1 MATADQIKNLVKA
14 YIEHN
19 DDRFKTVVLQIAAH
33 EAKVGHDNFARELKA
48 QVDKMAKNKSNIIQ
62 LTSTNPMFDF
72 LVPSHDLSELVVSE
86 EINDKI
92 RRILNEYRRKNR
104 CLRREKKHGI
114 ENDFNC
120 GGIRAA

>member
-48 QVDKMAKNKSNIIQ
+48 QVDKMAKNIA
-62 LTSTNPMFDF
+62 D
-72 LVPSHDLSELVVSE
+72 LVGTDLGNVNVKATTEEKLGFTGEEKGIAAHAVCLLE
-86 EINDKI
+86 EI
-92 RRILNEYRRKNR
+92 
-104 CLRREKKHGI
+104 
-114 ENDFNC
+114 
-120 GGIRAA
+120 